1 MKIKTITIHNFRS
14 IKHQIFDLLDY
25 SLLVGT
31 NDSGKSNIIDS
42 LRVFYGDLRFNEK
55 DDWPKFNN
63 VDDSES
69 WIEIKFLL
77 TDDEFDNLK
86 EEYQQEDNSEKFFV
100 VRKYLKHPT
109 KIQPG
114 SSNVYGYEKGEISD
128 SFFYGWKNVAK
139 GKLGD
144 ILYIPAIS
152 QIVDYTKLTGPTY
165 LRNILDFI
173 CKKIISSGES
183 FNNLNKTFDE
193 FTKNFKQETTKEGLS
208 LEGFEKD
215 INDDIKDRKV
225 KIGFSIRSLDVTDIT
240 KNLIEPYIKD
250 EVLGDRQQPIES
262 FGEGLQR
269 RLVYTLIKL
278 STKYKEKKS
287 VKDKKE
293 FFSNFL
299 LLLFEEPEAF
309 LHSSQQ
315 GILNQS
321 LKDLSCE
328 ESQQALI
335 STHSVHFVSRNIDNL
350 PSILK
355 LYKQNGETQVF
366 QITDSELKNILI
378 ANKELKSILNQPIE
392 AKDLDLEA
400 IRYSLWL
407 DPDRCCAFFVNFV
420 LICEGASEKVLIDY
434 LIKNKE
440 INLIDKEV
448 YILNALGKEN
458 IHRYMNLFKELGIKH
473 SVLYD
478 VDNNQGKQ
486 EKINQFL
493 ENNNN
498 DFTNKIDFFDKTLE
512 DFLGVEKIT
521 DPRKN
526 WKKPLNI
533 MWHYQNNKIKT
544 EIIKKFKEKIEKLLS
559 RN

>member
-1 MKIKTITIHNFRS
+1 
-14 IKHQIFDLLDY
+14 
-25 SLLVGT
+25 
-31 NDSGKSNIIDS
+31 
-42 LRVFYGDLRFNEK
+42 
-55 DDWPKFNN
+55 
-63 VDDSES
+63 
-69 WIEIKFLL
+69 
-77 TDDEFDNLK
+77 
-86 EEYQQEDNSEKFFV
+86 
-100 VRKYLKHPT
+100 
-109 KIQPG
+109 
-114 SSNVYGYEKGEISD
+114 
-128 SFFYGWKNVAK
+128 
-139 GKLGD
+139 
-144 ILYIPAIS
+144 
-152 QIVDYTKLTGPTY
+152 
-165 LRNILDFI
+165 
-173 CKKIISSGES
+173 
-183 FNNLNKTFDE
+183 
-193 FTKNFKQETTKEGLS
+193 
-208 LEGFEKD
+208 
-215 INDDIKDRKV
+215 
-225 KIGFSIRSLDVTDIT
+225 
-240 KNLIEPYIKD
+240 
-250 EVLGDRQQPIES
+250 
-262 FGEGLQR
+262 
-269 RLVYTLIKL
+269 LIKL

-299 LLLFEEPEAF
+299 LILFEEPEAF

-315 GILNQS
+315 EILNQS